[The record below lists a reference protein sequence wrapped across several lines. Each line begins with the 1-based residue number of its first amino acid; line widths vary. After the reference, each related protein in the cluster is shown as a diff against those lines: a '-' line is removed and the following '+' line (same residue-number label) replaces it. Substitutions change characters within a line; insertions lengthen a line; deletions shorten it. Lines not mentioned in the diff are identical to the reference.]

1 MLRSMDRERED
12 QVTEL
17 KKQIESGAYTV
28 DPAAVADAMLRRLGL
43 LGEPQITRACSERV
57 LVSRE
62 LSAGRREGRL
72 GGPVTN

>member
-1 MLRSMDRERED
+1 MLRRMERERED

-17 KKQIESGAYTV
+17 KKLIDSGAYKV

-43 LGEPQITRACSERV
+43 LGEPQIRWASESM

-62 LSAGRREGRL
+62 LSAGSGEAHL
-72 GGPVTN
+72 GGPVAG